1 MVDIP
6 VLLRDNFLFLFILT
20 MFAGKVYLSLGPGSL
35 LRFSRAA
42 RILTRT
48 PCVRTVAARAFSRLE
63 TPPCQVLRGGTNNCL
78 FQECDECFS
87 EKKVEQSM
95 VSFSF

>member
-1 MVDIP
+1 
-6 VLLRDNFLFLFILT
+6 

-35 LRFSRAA
+35 PRSSRAA

-63 TPPCQVLRGGTNNCL
+63 TPPCQVLRGEQTIVFFKSAMNA
-78 FQECDECFS
+78 FPI
-87 EKKVEQSM
+87 KKVEQSM

>member
-1 MVDIP
+1 
-6 VLLRDNFLFLFILT
+6 

-35 LRFSRAA
+35 LRSSRAA

-63 TPPCQVLRGGTNNCL
+63 TPPCQVLRGEQTIGF

-87 EKKVEQSM
+87 DKKS
-95 VSFSF
+95 